1 MNVRNVSKSQMHW
14 VWSVRHRLFASI
26 LFAIAVAVFLPR
38 EYLPLTRA
46 LCIWNAGA
54 VSFLLLTWMLMLQ
67 ATPELMR
74 HNAQQLDTGRLAILS
89 TIVAAAC
96 ASFLAIFFL
105 LRDTKGLPP
114 NLLLLHLGLS
124 ALTIVGS
131 WMQVHTI
138 FTMHYAHSYY
148 GNRRHKQHGSYSQAK
163 GLDFPGDEE
172 PDYKDFLYFSFGIGM
187 TCQVADVQT
196 TSRSM
201 RFLVLFHSVMSFFF
215 NTAILAMSV
224 NIIAGLNG

>member
-1 MNVRNVSKSQMHW
+1 MHW
-14 VWSVRHRLFASI
+14 VWSVRHRLFASV
-26 LFAIAVAVFLPR
+26 LFAIAVAVFLPPD
-38 EYLPLTRA
+38 YIPLTRT

-54 VSFLLLTWMLMLQ
+54 VSFLILTWILMLQ
-67 ATPELMR
+67 GTPELMR
-74 HNAQQLDTGRLAILS
+74 HHAQQLDAGRLAILS

-96 ASFLAIFFL
+96 ASLLAIVFL

-114 NLLLLHLGLS
+114 NLLFLHLGLS
-124 ALTIVGS
+124 VLTLVGS

-148 GNRRHKQHGSYSQAK
+148 GNRSKQHGSYSQAN

-172 PDYKDFLYFSFGIGM
+172 PDFKDFLYFSFGIGM

-201 RFLVLFHSVMSFFF
+201 RFLVLFHSVLSFFF
-215 NTAILAMSV
+215 NTAILALTLS
-224 NIIAGLNG
+224 GLKTLRFLSRLPK

>member
-1 MNVRNVSKSQMHW
+1 MHW
-14 VWSVRHRLFASI
+14 LWSVRHRVLVSV
-26 LFAIAVAVFLPR
+26 LFAIAVTVFLPPD
-38 EYLPLTRA
+38 YFLLTRM

-54 VSFLLLTWMLMLQ
+54 VSFLILTWMLMLQ
-67 ATPELMR
+67 SNPQLMR
-74 HNAQQLDTGRLAILS
+74 HHAQQLDAGRLTILS

-96 ASFLAIFFL
+96 ASLLAIVFL

-114 NLLLLHLGLS
+114 HLLFLHLGLS
-124 ALTIVGS
+124 VLTIVGS

-138 FTMHYAHSYY
+138 FTMHYARSYY
-148 GNRRHKQHGSYSQAK
+148 GNSSKQHGSHSQAK

-201 RFLVLFHSVMSFFF
+201 RYLVLFHSVLSFFF

-224 NIIAGLNG
+224 NIIAGLN

>member
-1 MNVRNVSKSQMHW
+1 
-14 VWSVRHRLFASI
+14 
-26 LFAIAVAVFLPR
+26 
-38 EYLPLTRA
+38 
-46 LCIWNAGA
+46 
-54 VSFLLLTWMLMLQ
+54 MLKG
-67 ATPELMR
+67 TPELMR
-74 HNAQQLDTGRLAILS
+74 HNAQQLDAGRLAILS
-89 TIVAAAC
+89 TITGAAF

-124 ALTIVGS
+124 VLTIVGS

-148 GNRRHKQHGSYSQAK
+148 GNSSKQQGSYSQAN
-163 GLDFPGDEE
+163 GLDFPGDDE

-201 RFLVLFHSVMSFFF
+201 RFLVLVHSVLSFFF

>member
-1 MNVRNVSKSQMHW
+1 MHW
-14 VWSVRHRLFASI
+14 VWSVRHRLFASV

-54 VSFLLLTWMLMLQ
+54 VSFLILTWILMLKG
-67 ATPELMR
+67 TPELMR
-74 HNAQQLDTGRLAILS
+74 HNAQQLDAGRLAILS
-89 TIVAAAC
+89 TITAAAF

-114 NLLLLHLGLS
+114 NLLFLHLGLS

-148 GNRRHKQHGSYSQAK
+148 GNRRNKQHGTYSQAK
-163 GLDFPGDEE
+163 GLDFPGDDE
-172 PDYKDFLYFSFGIGM
+172 PDFKDFLYFSFGIGM

-201 RFLVLFHSVMSFFF
+201 RYLVLFHSVLSFFF

>member
-1 MNVRNVSKSQMHW
+1 MKNVRQSQIHW
-14 VWSVRHRLFASI
+14 VWSVRHRVFVSVLFAM
-26 LFAIAVAVFLPR
+26 AVAIFLPR
-38 EYLPLTRA
+38 DYLPLTRA

-54 VSFLLLTWMLMLQ
+54 VNFLILTWMLMLQ
-67 ATPELMR
+67 GTPELMR
-74 HNAQQLDTGRLAILS
+74 HNAQQLDAGRLTILS
-89 TIVAAAC
+89 TITGAAF

-114 NLLLLHLGLS
+114 NLLFLHLGLS
-124 ALTIVGS
+124 VLTIVGS

-138 FTMHYAHSYY
+138 FAMHYAHSFYK
-148 GNRRHKQHGSYSQAK
+148 NRSKQHSNYSQAG
-163 GLDFPGDEE
+163 GLDFPGDDE

-201 RFLVLFHSVMSFFF
+201 RFLVLFHSVRSFFF

>member
-1 MNVRNVSKSQMHW
+1 
-14 VWSVRHRLFASI
+14 
-26 LFAIAVAVFLPR
+26 
-38 EYLPLTRA
+38 
-46 LCIWNAGA
+46 
-54 VSFLLLTWMLMLQ
+54 MLQ
-67 ATPELMR
+67 SNPELMR
-74 HNAQQLDTGRLAILS
+74 HHAQQLDAGRLTILS

-96 ASFLAIFFL
+96 ASLLAIVFL

-114 NLLLLHLGLS
+114 NLLFLHLGLS
-124 ALTIVGS
+124 VLTIVGS

-138 FTMHYAHSYY
+138 FTMHYARSYY
-148 GNRRHKQHGSYSQAK
+148 GNSSKQHGSHSQAK

-201 RFLVLFHSVMSFFF
+201 RYLVLFHSVLSFFF

-224 NIIAGLNG
+224 NIIAGLS

>member
-1 MNVRNVSKSQMHW
+1 MKNVSQSKMHW
-14 VWSVRHRLFASI
+14 VWSVRHRLFVSV
-26 LFAIAVAVFLPR
+26 LFAMAVAVFLPPD
-38 EYLPLTRA
+38 YLPLTRM

-54 VSFLLLTWMLMLQ
+54 VNFLILTWMLMLQ
-67 ATPELMR
+67 GTPEMMR
-74 HNAQQLDTGRLAILS
+74 HHAQQLDAGRLTILS
-89 TIVAAAC
+89 SIVGAAF

-105 LRDTKGLPP
+105 LRDTKGLSP
-114 NLLLLHLGLS
+114 NLLFLHLGLS
-124 ALTIVGS
+124 VLTIVGS

-148 GNRRHKQHGSYSQAK
+148 GNRSKQEGSYLQAG

-196 TSRSM
+196 TSRST
-201 RFLVLFHSVMSFFF
+201 RYLVLFHSVLSFFF

-224 NIIAGLNG
+224 NIIAGLS

>member
-1 MNVRNVSKSQMHW
+1 MKNLRLSKMHW
-14 VWSVRHRLFASI
+14 LWSVRHRLLVSV
-26 LFAIAVAVFLPR
+26 LFAIAVTVVLPPDYFL
-38 EYLPLTRA
+38 LTRM

-54 VSFLLLTWMLMLQ
+54 VSFLILTWMLMLQ
-67 ATPELMR
+67 GTPELMR
-74 HNAQQLDTGRLAILS
+74 HHAQQLDAGRLTILS

-96 ASFLAIFFL
+96 ASLLAIVFL

-114 NLLLLHLGLS
+114 DLLFLHLGLS
-124 ALTIVGS
+124 VLTIVGS

-138 FTMHYAHSYY
+138 FTMHYARSYY
-148 GNRRHKQHGSYSQAK
+148 GNSSKQHSSHSQAK

-201 RFLVLFHSVMSFFF
+201 RYLVLFHSVLSFFF

-224 NIIAGLNG
+224 NIIAGLS